1 MLITIEDVS
10 LDIVQVDACYRI
22 LDTTFG
28 QSGTY
33 RILISTKDIE
43 AHISHQIQMSLI
55 KGASMGFVMVTTW
68 FVVISLEVQ
77 ALDFQ
82 VSIIAPVAI
91 GCLCQIVI
99 LIIIPD
105 MQLFNLSI
113 LQGELEDFVFG
124 LLLLFLIPFLGGIQ
138 QELIVG
144 RPIFWFDDEQVDT
157 TQPTFFQGDTSAQQR
172 QQTEIA
178 KDLLHTNQIPLL
190 LVFQAHA
197 IGSNMLPQKID
208 ADTLDLNFRIQ
219 FLFKRIG
226 SHTDESVL
234 HIPTVAD
241 DCRQQND
248 SGNGNSHYE
257 HHTSHLSHK

>member
-1 MLITIEDVS
+1 
-10 LDIVQVDACYRI
+10 
-22 LDTTFG
+22 
-28 QSGTY
+28 
-33 RILISTKDIE
+33 
-43 AHISHQIQMSLI
+43 
-55 KGASMGFVMVTTW
+55 
-68 FVVISLEVQ
+68 
-77 ALDFQ
+77 
-82 VSIIAPVAI
+82 
-91 GCLCQIVI
+91 
-99 LIIIPD
+99 

-157 TQPTFFQGDTSAQQR
+157 TQPTFFQGDMSAQQR

-178 KDLLHTNQIPLL
+178 KDLLHANQIPLL

-219 FLFKRIG
+219 FLFANRMIAAMATATMSITRLIFPISDQG
-226 SHTDESVL
+226 LYISL
-234 HIPTVAD
+234 
-241 DCRQQND
+241 Q
-248 SGNGNSHYE
+248 
-257 HHTSHLSHK
+257 